1 MARAGSASSYT
12 TRGTPPAGERP
23 ALRSSRGLEGTRGDS
38 KSSSRFPAGRSSR
51 GPPST
56 GEYRDEYR
64 ERDSNPHAPHGG
76 QGILS
81 PSRLPISPSRHSTR
95 PSSALRRPPA
105 PGSFPGRRRDRSER
119 LGRTIGPKHRAQT
132 SGGTAGRNHRAR
144 TREFPKCGSTPRTV
158 GPDCRAGLSGRI
170 VGPDERRPDAVSG
183 GSGGAPAA
191 RTGNGMSRTG

>member
-12 TRGTPPAGERP
+12 TRGTPPAEERP
-23 ALRSSRGLEGTRGDS
+23 ALRSSRGPEGTRGHS

-95 PSSALRRPPA
+95 PSSALRRPRA

-132 SGGTAGRNHRAR
+132 SGPNIGRNRGAEPSGANPR
-144 TREFPKCGSTPRTV
+144 VPEVREYSADR
-158 GPDCRAGLSGRI
+158 RAGLSGRI